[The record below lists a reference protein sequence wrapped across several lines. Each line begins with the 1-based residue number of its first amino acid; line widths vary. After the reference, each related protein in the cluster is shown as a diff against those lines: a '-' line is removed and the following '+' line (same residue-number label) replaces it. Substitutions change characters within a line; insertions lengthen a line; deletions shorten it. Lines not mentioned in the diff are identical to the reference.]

1 LHFLDLALN
10 CGSANLGEKTT
21 IRTFRFPLANLQI
34 LLYSPVM
41 KRREA
46 LSLIAGSA
54 LALIPISS
62 TSANQKRKTIY
73 CMRNGKVRKVTG
85 VNPSCPVGW
94 KKTTAKQGK
103 AALKAQQKPS
113 KPTAPST
120 DSGSGS
126 GSGNASPSVP
136 NNWIK
141 LTTLAALPTA
151 TATRFANQNVWVIKD
166 GNNVTGFSGQCTH
179 EGISVVARGAGFFC
193 PGHGATYDKNGL
205 NPTSPAP
212 RPLARAKFEVVNG
225 DVYLVP

>member
-1 LHFLDLALN
+1 
-10 CGSANLGEKTT
+10 
-21 IRTFRFPLANLQI
+21 
-34 LLYSPVM
+34 M

-73 CMRNGKVRKVTG
+73 CMQNGRVRKVTG

-94 KKTTAKQGK
+94 KKTTAKKGK
-103 AALKAQQKPS
+103 AALKAQKNPS
-113 KPTAPST
+113 KPVDA
-120 DSGSGS
+120 GA
-126 GSGNASPSVP
+126 GSGNATPAIP

-141 LTTLAALPTA
+141 LTTLAALPAA
-151 TATRFANQNVWVIKD
+151 TATKFAKENVWVIKD
-166 GNNVTGFSGQCTH
+166 GNNVTGFSGKCTH
-179 EGISVVARGAGFFC
+179 QGVSVVARGAGFYC
-193 PGHGATYDKNGL
+193 PGHGASYDKNGL

-212 RPLARAKFEVVNG
+212 RPLERAKFEVVNG